1 MITPTLWNPSRLLR
15 QLRLLPWMRR
25 YRQHYNEMMK
35 ERFLENRKGL
45 PNFGQKSS
53 MYSKTKHEKKQIR
66 RASFDSSLG
75 F

>member
-1 MITPTLWNPSRLLR
+1 
-15 QLRLLPWMRR
+15 MRR